1 MAETGGGVSAGAGE
15 PVKVPDGLERE
26 EAEYLVAC
34 LELYKRRLAALD
46 SQMAEEAAGDEE
58 IERLQIVQ
66 GVRSKVVVER
76 FENTGQVSNYLGL
89 APRVYLFGDTVRY
102 GRITKRGNGH
112 VRVLLVQAARAA
124 PGLRR
129 RSAEGT
135 V

>member
-1 MAETGGGVSAGAGE
+1 M
-15 PVKVPDGLERE
+15 KIPDGLERE
-26 EAEYLVAC
+26 EEEYLVAC

>member
-1 MAETGGGVSAGAGE
+1 MG
-15 PVKVPDGLERE
+15 
-26 EAEYLVAC
+26 
-34 LELYKRRLAALD
+34 
-46 SQMAEEAAGDEE
+46 QMAEEAAGDED
-58 IERLQIVQ
+58 IKRLQILP
-66 GVRSKVVVER
+66 GVGSKVVVER

-89 APRVYLFGDTVRY
+89 APRVYLSGDTVRY
-102 GRITKRGNGH
+102 GRITKRGH